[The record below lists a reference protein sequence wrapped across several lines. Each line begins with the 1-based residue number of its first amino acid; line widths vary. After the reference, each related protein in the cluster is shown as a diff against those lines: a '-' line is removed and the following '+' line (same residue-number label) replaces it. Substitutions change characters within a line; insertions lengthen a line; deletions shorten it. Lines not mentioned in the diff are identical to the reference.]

1 MSKYQKMSC
10 SLIGFLTAAAFST
23 EVSFQGDGYLELSN
37 SLLPHKSAEER
48 EEISIEFSTTE
59 PNGLIFWHGQTP
71 DTDGKTQDY
80 VALAV
85 VDGVLEYSYELGSG
99 PAQIRPNV
107 RVDDGKRH
115 HVVLKREASD
125 GTIKIDNTMEF
136 GESQG
141 ILKMLN
147 TRGNIYIG
155 ECRPLWSRG
164 NVLASRSKVR
174 RLKSD

>member
-1 MSKYQKMSC
+1 MPQVIKYLSGYMKFFNLFS
-10 SLIGFLTAAAFST
+10 AAEFST
-23 EVSFQGDGYLELSN
+23 EVSFQGDGYVELSN
-37 SLLPHKSAEER
+37 SLLPHKSATDHEV
-48 EEISIEFSTTE
+48 INIEFSTTE
-59 PNGLIFWHGQTP
+59 ANGLIFWHGQTP

-85 VDGVLEYSYELGSG
+85 VDGVLEYSFELGSG
-99 PAQIRPNV
+99 PAQIRTNM

-115 HVVLKREASD
+115 NVVLKRQASD
-125 GTIKIDNTMEF
+125 GSIELDSDTQF

-155 ECRPLWSRG
+155 KSYALFFTFPYQIHG
-164 NVLASRSKVR
+164 VDVLI
-174 RLKSD
+174 